1 MLIKNGQLKIKTIN
15 GKIVAKP
22 DLKTAAGNGVVRKY
36 KVAEKGIRYRK
47 IYKTK
52 ESRYMYLLQDIV
64 EFAEQQLPLPIQRQK
79 KKIDKTDALLSGSLV
94 GAGSGIGVGA
104 LIANNLGREKSA
116 KIKTKYGVIGG
127 VAGGLALGGLA
138 AYQNIRN
145 QKKDNAK
152 L

>member
-1 MLIKNGQLKIKTIN
+1 MLIKNGQLKIKTI
-15 GKIVAKP
+15 GDKIVAKP
-22 DLKTAAGNGVVRKY
+22 DLKTAAGNGVVRKH
-36 KVAEKGIRYRK
+36 KIGLKGIRYRK
-47 IYKTK
+47 IYETK
-52 ESRYMYLLQDIV
+52 ESQHMYLLSDIV
-64 EFAEQQLPLPIQRQK
+64 DFANTEIQHKPIEK
-79 KKIDKTDALLSGSLV
+79 KRIDKVDALISGSLV

-116 KIKTKYGVIGG
+116 RVKTKYGVLGG

-145 QKKDNAK
+145 QNKDNAK